1 LKTSRGLK
9 WAEHDVNLFEGADR
23 FFGPNY
29 KANLISSWIPA
40 LADGRIEE
48 KLKKGGAKVADVGC
62 GHGISTIVIAKTY
75 PNSKFIGFDNHH
87 HHESIE
93 RATKIAKEE
102 GLSEHQIKFEVASST
117 VIVLLTMEDTI

>member
-29 KANLISSWIPA
+29 KANLVSSWIPA
-40 LADGRIEE
+40 LADGRIEK

-62 GHGISTIVIAKTY
+62 GHGISTIVMAKTY

-102 GLSEHQIKFEVASST
+102 GLSEHQIKFEIASST

>member
-9 WAEHDVNLFEGADR
+9 WAEHDVNLFE
-23 FFGPNY
+23 
-29 KANLISSWIPA
+29 ANLVSSWIPA

-62 GHGISTIVIAKTY
+62 GHGISTIVMAKTY
-75 PNSKFIGFDNHH
+75 PNSKFIGFDNH